1 MKKKITYLLS
11 SLVVLAV
18 LLSGCATGGG
28 EVTGT
33 PGATE
38 PGFESTQAPGA
49 TITEE
54 PTQPVVTEPPTQP
67 MVTETVQATETVT
80 STEALPPT
88 GFVDPGRVSNLL
100 DFDVYNRQDE
110 QVGSVQDMVFNL
122 EEMKIDYLIVDMG
135 GFLGIGGKLVAVPF
149 DQVEV
154 QAATAASAQSSSES
168 QTSNQP
174 QNAIILDVTKDQMD
188 QAPEFNPDMLPELG
202 EPADNWDAEIQSFWA
217 GGAATGSEST
227 ETPMA
232 TESTS
237 ATEAPQTTEAPQ
249 STQSSQMNLAELQG
263 VILASDLIGFDIQ
276 GPDGRTVASV
286 QDVIVD
292 PDTGDLQYL
301 VLSISG
307 IEGIDGQL
315 ILIPLQAFGFD
326 VQNQVFVLNIDP
338 QLLVGAPTF
347 ENGNLPDTTQPDW
360 DVDIQSYW
368 QDNLPAQSQ

>member
-28 EVTGT
+28 EGTGT

-49 TITEE
+49 PVTEA
-54 PTQPVVTEPPTQP
+54 PTQPQVTESPTEP
-67 MVTETVQATETVT
+67 IVTETVQATETVT

-110 QVGSVQDMVFNL
+110 QVGSVRDMVFNL
-122 EEMKIDYLIVDMG
+122 QEMKIDYLIVDMG
-135 GFLGIGGKLVAVPF
+135 GFLGIGGKLVAVPY

-154 QAATAASAQSSSES
+154 QAATSESAQSSSGSES
-168 QTSNQP
+168 SNQP

-188 QAPEFNPDMLPELG
+188 QAPEFNPDMLPGLG
-202 EPADNWDAEIQSFWA
+202 EPADNWDADIQSFWA
-217 GGAATGSEST
+217 SGAATGSAGT

-232 TESTS
+232 TES
-237 ATEAPQTTEAPQ
+237 PQTTEASQ
-249 STQSSQMNLAELQG
+249 STQSSQINLVELQG
-263 VILASDLIGFDIQ
+263 VVLASDLIGFDIQ
-276 GPDGRTVASV
+276 GPDGQSVASV
-286 QDVIVD
+286 QDVIVN
-292 PDTGDLQYL
+292 PDSGDLQYL
-301 VLSISG
+301 VISVSG

-315 ILIPLQAFGFD
+315 ILIPLQAFGLD
-326 VQNQVFVLNIDP
+326 IQNQIFALKIDP
-338 QLLVGAPTF
+338 QVLVGAPTF
-347 ENGNLPDTTQPDW
+347 EQGNLPDTTQPDW
-360 DVDIQSYW
+360 DADIHAYW
-368 QDNLPAQSQ
+368 QDNLPAQSQQ